1 MLKGIRRSVILLL
14 AAIAALTV
22 ASTASADS
30 LQIRSG
36 MNGFCLDIQGANPDP
51 APVVS
56 YPCNGQANQAWYRNG
71 AEIRSNLNDFC
82 LDIQGANPDPAP
94 VVTYPCNGQ
103 ANQRW

>member
-1 MLKGIRRSVILLL
+1 
-14 AAIAALTV
+14 
-22 ASTASADS
+22 
-30 LQIRSG
+30 QIRSG

-56 YPCNGQANQAWYRNG
+56 YPCNGQLNQAWYRNG
-71 AEIRSNLNDFC
+71 AEIRSYLNDFC

>member
-1 MLKGIRRSVILLL
+1 M
-14 AAIAALTV
+14 
-22 ASTASADS
+22 ASTASADG

-36 MNGFCLDIQGANPDP
+36 MNG
-51 APVVS
+51 
-56 YPCNGQANQAWYRNG
+56 
-71 AEIRSNLNDFC
+71 FC